1 MVITVLYLWHEIWIR
16 IDGKTNQY
24 RIFPDRKRR
33 DMHKQFYII
42 GGLFILIPALLKAGE
57 KVIGLTLPETV
68 ERAQAYSPDARSA
81 RHTFR
86 AAYWNYRSY
95 LANYLPAVSL
105 TSTPALNRTIS
116 RVTLSD
122 GTEKFVE
129 RNQLITDLSLGI
141 TQNVALTGGY
151 FFLET
156 SAERL
161 DLFNNKTTS
170 WQSVP
175 LNFGYSQSLF
185 GYNSLKWSRRIEPV
199 RYRESKKAYVETL
212 ELVASRATDRF
223 FALAKAQSNYEVAL
237 FNYANADTLYRYARG
252 RYEIG
257 TITENEMLQLEV
269 NMLTEETH
277 CMNARTEVDDCMQS
291 LRSYLGIT
299 EDVELRVQVEGEVP
313 AVLVELEEMLEMA
326 LANSPDMETL
336 IRRKLESESAV
347 AQARASAGL
356 KADIYMRFGLT
367 QTADHFRDLYRDP
380 LNQQYVSLSLAVPL
394 LDWGRSKGKIR
405 VALSNR
411 DLVYNQIEQSE
422 TDFALNV
429 RKVVNQFNLQA
440 RRVEIARK
448 TDMTATRRHDVARR
462 LYLLGESSLLDL
474 NAAISEK
481 DTACRNYISAL
492 HTYWSLYYT
501 LRSITLY
508 DFEKKIP
515 VTEDYSLLLKQ
526 L

>member
-1 MVITVLYLWHEIWIR
+1 MVITVLYLWHGIWTR

-42 GGLFILIPALLKAGE
+42 GGLFILIPALLKAEE

-129 RNQLITDLSLGI
+129 RNQLVTDLSLGI

-161 DLFNNKTTS
+161 DLFSNKTTS

-223 FALAKAQSNYEVAL
+223 FCACQSAE
-237 FNYANADTLYRYARG
+237 
-252 RYEIG
+252 
-257 TITENEMLQLEV
+257 
-269 NMLTEETH
+269 
-277 CMNARTEVDDCMQS
+277 
-291 LRSYLGIT
+291 
-299 EDVELRVQVEGEVP
+299 
-313 AVLVELEEMLEMA
+313 
-326 LANSPDMETL
+326 
-336 IRRKLESESAV
+336 
-347 AQARASAGL
+347 
-356 KADIYMRFGLT
+356 
-367 QTADHFRDLYRDP
+367 
-380 LNQQYVSLSLAVPL
+380 
-394 LDWGRSKGKIR
+394 
-405 VALSNR
+405 
-411 DLVYNQIEQSE
+411 
-422 TDFALNV
+422 
-429 RKVVNQFNLQA
+429 
-440 RRVEIARK
+440 
-448 TDMTATRRHDVARR
+448 
-462 LYLLGESSLLDL
+462 
-474 NAAISEK
+474 
-481 DTACRNYISAL
+481 
-492 HTYWSLYYT
+492 
-501 LRSITLY
+501 
-508 DFEKKIP
+508 
-515 VTEDYSLLLKQ
+515 
-526 L
+526 

>member
-1 MVITVLYLWHEIWIR
+1 M
-16 IDGKTNQY
+16 
-24 RIFPDRKRR
+24 
-33 DMHKQFYII
+33 
-42 GGLFILIPALLKAGE
+42 
-57 KVIGLTLPETV
+57 
-68 ERAQAYSPDARSA
+68 
-81 RHTFR
+81 
-86 AAYWNYRSY
+86 YW
-95 LANYLPAVSL
+95 
-105 TSTPALNRTIS
+105 
-116 RVTLSD
+116 
-122 GTEKFVE
+122 
-129 RNQLITDLSLGI
+129 
-141 TQNVALTGGY
+141 
-151 FFLET
+151 
-156 SAERL
+156 
-161 DLFNNKTTS
+161 
-170 WQSVP
+170 
-175 LNFGYSQSLF
+175 
-185 GYNSLKWSRRIEPV
+185 
-199 RYRESKKAYVETL
+199 
-212 ELVASRATDRF
+212 
-223 FALAKAQSNYEVAL
+223 
-237 FNYANADTLYRYARG
+237 YARG

-269 NMLTEETH
+269 NMLTEETN

-299 EDVELRVQVEGEVP
+299 EDVELRVRVEGEVP

-356 KADIYMRFGLT
+356 KADIYMRLGLT
-367 QTADHFRDLYRDP
+367 QIADHFRDLYRDP

-429 RKVVNQFNLQA
+429 RRVVNQFNLQA

-448 TDMTATRRHDVARR
+448 TDTTATRRHEVARR
-462 LYLLGESSLLDL
+462 LYLLEESSLLDL

-481 DTACRNYISAL
+481 DTARRNYISAL

-515 VTEDYSLLLKQ
+515 VTEDYLLLLKQ
-526 L
+526 I